1 MKNKTKSISKI
12 AVKGFKSIYDE
23 IEIDIKPLTILSG
36 ANSSGKS
43 SIMQPLLLLKQ
54 TLDAPADPGALKLD
68 GANTAFTSTEQLFS
82 RDKTNKNPEFSIR
95 IQLTNNHWVKTVF
108 GKGPKPGLEVNE
120 TEYLFAGT
128 PLRVTKK
135 MKPAQLVASIPESYR
150 DMTKDSLKKVSRERC
165 FLFPEFFF
173 ETDDR
178 QSLWAEVP
186 SFAIRPQTDFVSS
199 ISSVI
204 HLPGLRGNPQ
214 RYYPI
219 NSVDSS
225 FVGTIDFYTASII
238 HKWQTEKSPKLK
250 ELINFLKQLGLST
263 KIKAKSIDD
272 TRIEIQVSRRI
283 NGKSSDANDLVSI
296 ADVGFGVSQA
306 LPAIVAILVA
316 EPGQLV
322 YLEQPEIHLHP
333 KAQRNMAVIL
343 AQAAKRNIKIVV
355 ETHSIILLREIQ
367 TIIAKGELSPKQ
379 VALHWFSRNDEGK
392 TTVTTAELDE
402 DGAYGDWPEDFDQV
416 DLEVE
421 QTYLDVLEEKQ
432 HKKATAD
439 RGRKK

>member
-1 MKNKTKSISKI
+1 
-12 AVKGFKSIYDE
+12 
-23 IEIDIKPLTILSG
+23 
-36 ANSSGKS
+36 
-43 SIMQPLLLLKQ
+43 
-54 TLDAPADPGALKLD
+54 
-68 GANTAFTSTEQLFS
+68 
-82 RDKTNKNPEFSIR
+82 
-95 IQLTNNHWVKTVF
+95 
-108 GKGPKPGLEVNE
+108 
-120 TEYLFAGT
+120 
-128 PLRVTKK
+128 
-135 MKPAQLVASIPESYR
+135 
-150 DMTKDSLKKVSRERC
+150 
-165 FLFPEFFF
+165 
-173 ETDDR
+173 
-178 QSLWAEVP
+178 
-186 SFAIRPQTDFVSS
+186 
-199 ISSVI
+199 
-204 HLPGLRGNPQ
+204 
-214 RYYPI
+214 
-219 NSVDSS
+219 
-225 FVGTIDFYTASII
+225 
-238 HKWQTEKSPKLK
+238 
-250 ELINFLKQLGLST
+250 
-263 KIKAKSIDD
+263 
-272 TRIEIQVSRRI
+272 
-283 NGKSSDANDLVSI
+283 LVSI

-432 HKKATAD
+432 HKKAAAD

>member
-82 RDKTNKNPEFSIR
+82 RDKSNKSPEFS
-95 IQLTNNHWVKTVF
+95 VKITHSDNDSIESVF
-108 GKGPKPGLEVNE
+108 GKGSKPGLEVNE
-120 TEYLFAGT
+120 TIYLFEGSS
-128 PLRVTKK
+128 LRINKK
-135 MKPAQLVASIPESYR
+135 MSNAEISKSIKV
-150 DMTKDSLKKVSRERC
+150 DLKIHKNSLAKLGRYRC
-165 FLFPEFFF
+165 FLIPEYWI
-173 ETDDR
+173 EDSDGIDK
-178 QSLWAEVP
+178 WANIP
-186 SFAIRPQTDFVSS
+186 SYILKPKTDFIRS

-219 NSVDSS
+219 NSVEST

-283 NGKSSDANDLVSI
+283 NGKSADANDLVSI

-333 KAQRNMAVIL
+333 KAQRNMAIIL

-367 TIIAKGELSPKQ
+367 TIIAKGELRPKQ

-421 QTYLDVLEEKQ
+421 QAYLDVLEEKQ
-432 HKKATAD
+432 LKKTAAK